1 MMGLFGKALKSV
13 ASAAIGD
20 KASDL
25 LGQATKGI
33 ENATGVDLTPGD
45 GLAPGQQ
52 AAGQQALPQGY
63 GQAPASAAPVAAAR
77 HEHAWFV
84 ALVQEK
90 LPQFQIQENVV
101 IAELFGAQWDGKP
114 YDIVLYEGGAVKGV
128 ITLVEHNKD
137 NNKAYKN
144 SRTAAQEA
152 GVPFINFYLQ
162 MPNETGF
169 VLNRIKRLT
178 GLF

>member
-1 MMGLFGKALKSV
+1 MGLFDKALKSV

-25 LGQATKGI
+25 LGKATKDI
-33 ENATGVDLTPGD
+33 EQATGVDLTPND
-45 GLAPGQQ
+45 GLAPGQRGS
-52 AAGQQALPQGY
+52 GQQASPQGY
-63 GQAPASAAPVAAAR
+63 GQAPASAAPVAAASR

-84 ALVQEK
+84 ALVQNK
-90 LPQFQIQENVV
+90 LPQFQIQENVP
-101 IAELFGAQWDGKP
+101 IANLFGAQWEGKP
-114 YDIVLYEGGAVKGV
+114 YDIALYEGGALKGV

-137 NNKAYKN
+137 NNNAYKN
-144 SRTAAQEA
+144 SRAAAQQA
-152 GVPFINFYLQ
+152 GVPFINFYLH
-162 MPNETGF
+162 MPNEAGF